1 MTLTCFHCGLPA
13 YDDRF
18 QLTIGE
24 APRTFCCV
32 GCLAAAQTILDN
44 GLGDYY
50 RFHDP
55 DQTPASPPVNERDR
69 ERLLLYDRDD
79 VQADFVRH
87 DSDSERSATL
97 MIEGI
102 SCAACSW
109 LIEKRLRQLPGI
121 SQAHFNQTNHRL
133 TVHWNT
139 TELRLSDVFIAL
151 HALGYRA
158 QPFKADTEAEL
169 RQKTARQYL
178 LRLGVAGIGMMQ
190 AMMNA
195 VALYSGNIEAQ
206 HESWLRWASLVLT
219 VPVVIIAAGPFVT
232 AAWRSLKARH
242 LSMDVSVSIA
252 ILGAFFASV
261 WATLSGGGEVYFESV
276 NMFTFFLVLGRYL
289 EFRARSSVH
298 ASGNALLQHLPPT
311 CLKWTGDRYE
321 RAPVRDLTIGDR
333 IQVLAG
339 ELCPADGTVT
349 HGRSQFDESRLTGE
363 FAPRDKQTGD
373 SVLAGTLNQSQPV
386 EVEVTRLGPDSSAS
400 SLVQLLERAAS
411 EKPRIAELADRGSRH
426 FVLSTLII
434 TALIG
439 LVWWWIDPERALW
452 VVISVLVVTCPCAL
466 SLATPT
472 ALAQATHS
480 LRRKGLVITRGYT
493 LDRLAD
499 ITDLAFDKT
508 GTLTEGRYRL
518 VKVEA
523 LEGAG
528 RLSLTEPDLI
538 RLAAGLETSSEHPIA
553 QAFEAA
559 VAHGTR
565 LPEFSDRQ
573 QHPSAG
579 LSGTFKGGHYRL
591 GTARFTLDQSVEL
604 TSDRRQRVWLSRD
617 GEGLAVFTLSDEV
630 RSTARTALDEL
641 ESLGL
646 RCHVLTGDPSRD
658 VDSRLAELP
667 LQGDYLSGLSAQA
680 KLDWMHEQQ
689 RQGRQV
695 AMVGDGINDAPVLAG
710 APVSIAM
717 SSGTDLAKQAS
728 DALLLNENLRILA
741 TAIRAAR
748 KTRRIIRQNLVWALI
763 YNGLALPLAAAGWVA
778 PWQAAI
784 GMSLS
789 SLLVVG
795 NALRLRAF

>member
-1 MTLTCFHCGLPA
+1 MTERCFHCGLPA
-13 YDDRF
+13 FDNRF
-18 QLTIGE
+18 QLTLDTT
-24 APRTFCCV
+24 PRTFCCA
-32 GCLAAAQTILDN
+32 GCLAAAQTIIDS

-55 DQTPASPPVNERDR
+55 DQTPAAPPVNDRDR
-69 ERLLLYDRDD
+69 ERLQLYDRDD
-79 VQADFVRH
+79 VQQEFVRIET
-87 DSDSERSATL
+87 DTERSATL

-121 SQAHFNQTNHRL
+121 LSAHFNQSSHRL
-133 TVHWNT
+133 SVHWDET
-139 TELRLSDVFIAL
+139 RLHLSDIFIAL
-151 HALGYRA
+151 HSLGYRA
-158 QPFKADTEAEL
+158 QPFKADAEVAL
-169 RQKTARQYL
+169 RQKTQRQYL

-206 HESWLRWASLVLT
+206 YEHWLRWTSLVLT
-219 VPVVIIAAGPFVT
+219 LPVVVIAAGPFIT
-232 AAWRSLKARH
+232 SAWRSLKARH

-252 ILGAFFASV
+252 ILGAFLASV
-261 WATLSGGGEVYFESV
+261 WATVTQQGEVYYESV

-289 EFRARSSVH
+289 EFRARTSVH

-311 CLKWTGDRYE
+311 CLKWTGE
-321 RAPVRDLTIGDR
+321 RFERVTVKDLKTGDR

-339 ELCPADGTVT
+339 ELCPVDGHVT
-349 HGRSQFDESRLTGE
+349 QGTTQFDEARLTGE
-363 FAPRDKQTGD
+363 FEPRTKAPGD
-373 SVLAGTLNQSQPV
+373 AVLAGTLNQSQPI
-386 EVEVTRLGPDSSAS
+386 EIEVTRVGQDSSAS
-400 SLVQLLERAAS
+400 SLLQLLERATN

-434 TALIG
+434 TAVIG
-439 LVWWWIDPERALW
+439 LAWWWFAPDRAFW

-472 ALAQATHS
+472 ALAQATNS
-480 LRRKGLVITRGYT
+480 LRQQGLVITRGHT
-493 LDRLAD
+493 LDRLAEV
-499 ITDLAFDKT
+499 TDLAFDKT

-518 VKVEA
+518 VEVEA
-523 LEGAG
+523 LPAAADHG
-528 RLSLTEPDLI
+528 LSQNDLI
-538 RLAAGLETSSEHPIA
+538 SIAVSLEANSEHPIA
-553 QAFEAA
+553 QAFEDAK
-559 VAHGTR
+559 HPGSPMWK
-565 LPEFSDRQ
+565 LDNRQ
-573 QHPSAG
+573 NHASEG
-579 LSGTFKGGHYRL
+579 LSGHDAQGEYRL
-591 GTARFTLDQSVEL
+591 GTSAFALGRPSE
-604 TSDRRQRVWLSRD
+604 SNEDRRQRVWLSLNGD
-617 GEGLAVFTLSDEV
+617 GLAIFTLNDEI
-630 RSTARTALDEL
+630 RSTARAALDEL

-646 RCHVLTGDPSRD
+646 RCHVLTGDPSRAID
-658 VDSRLAELP
+658 PRLEDLP
-667 LQGDYLSGLSAQA
+667 LGGDYASGLSAQA
-680 KLDWMHEQQ
+680 KLEWMNQ
-689 RQGRQV
+689 RQKQGAQV

-728 DALLLNENLRILA
+728 DALLLNENLRLLP

-748 KTRRIIRQNLVWALI
+748 KTRRIIRQNLLWALI
-763 YNGLALPLAAAGWVA
+763 YNGAALPLAAAGWVA

-795 NALRLRAF
+795 NALRLRWF